1 LEYNTIAKIIS
12 LLENKVLARHK
23 KKYNK
28 FLFFG
33 LDFGKKKK
41 KKLVNTNG

>member
-1 LEYNTIAKIIS
+1 MEYNTIARRIS

-23 KKYNK
+23 KNIINSY
-28 FLFFG
+28 FLG
-33 LDFGKKKK
+33 QTLEKKN